1 MPVRTSVEE
10 EQVIMVQS
18 EYDRIVRRMIEAMGH
33 TTQSF
38 GVGRTLGQIFAYL
51 YFSREPRSLDD
62 MTAALGISKGSAS
75 MGVRQLEQWEAVEKM
90 AGKGDRK
97 DYYVARDA
105 FGRIIKKAAL
115 DLSHRKLEDSSSIL
129 GEMKARLA
137 KNDGKR
143 DGLSEEDKFI
153 MDRIEKIH
161 EFQDK
166 ITEMWNTPLFD
177 MFFK

>member
-1 MPVRTSVEE
+1 
-10 EQVIMVQS
+10 MVQS

-33 TTQSF
+33 VTQSF

-62 MTAALGISKGSAS
+62 VTSALGISKGSAS

-97 DYYVARDA
+97 DYYLARDA

-115 DLSHRKLEDSSSIL
+115 DLSRKKLEYSGSLL
-129 GEMKARLA
+129 GEMEARL
-137 KNDGKR
+137 DRDGGKR
-143 DGLSEEDKFI
+143 AGLSEENKFV

-161 EFQDK
+161 AFQDK
-166 ITEMWNTPLFD
+166 ITEIWNNPLFQI
-177 MFFK
+177 FFK